1 MSLRAQLTL
10 FTGLLVAA
18 AVVVVSLVA
27 YFAAQDRLRGQVDE
41 TLRARAAGLI
51 GGPELPRRGPGGG
64 GRDGEVRRDPFGADI
79 FFQGI
84 DATGAIVGAPQ
95 NQTVQIPVDA
105 DDLAVAHGE
114 RGPIL
119 HDATVGGLHLR
130 VLTTP
135 GRSGEATQVARSLSE
150 VDASLS
156 DLRKILF
163 GVGGSGVIIA
173 AVLGLVVA
181 QRTLRPV
188 VKLTAAAEHVAVTQD
203 LSAEIEVRRKDEL
216 GRLATSFNAMLRAL
230 RESRQ
235 QQHQLVT
242 DASHELRTPLTSLR
256 TNIEVLARGDD
267 LPDAERAQILRDA
280 TFELEE
286 LSKLVS
292 ELVELASDVRTEAQE
307 FQDVRLDQ
315 LAAAVAQRAM
325 RRSGLRIELGV
336 IPTLVVGNYALLER
350 AVSNLID
357 NACKWSPADAP
368 IEVRVADGRLTV
380 RDHGPGIPQ
389 ADMAHVFERFYRAD
403 NARSTPGSGLGLAI
417 VKQIVE
423 AHGGRAWVEAAPGG
437 GTLAAFELS
446 AVPVELAP
454 PSVR

>member
-1 MSLRAQLTL
+1 MSLRAQLTI

-27 YFAAQDRLRGQVDE
+27 YYAAQDRLRGQVDE
-41 TLRARAAGLI
+41 TLRARAAALVGA
-51 GGPELPRRGPGGG
+51 PELPRRAPGDG
-64 GRDGEVRRDPFGADI
+64 GRDGEARSDPFGADI
-79 FFQGI
+79 YFQGI
-84 DATGAIVGAPQ
+84 NAAGAVVSAPPS
-95 NQTVQIPVDA
+95 QTVQIPISAA
-105 DDLAVAHGE
+105 DRAVAQGAS
-114 RGPIL
+114 GAIL
-119 HDATVGGLHLR
+119 HDTHVDDVHLR

-135 GRSGEATQVARSLSE
+135 GRSGEATQIARTLSE

-156 DLRKILF
+156 ALRKILF

-173 AVLGLVVA
+173 AVLGLIVA

-188 VKLTAAAEHVAVTQD
+188 GKLTAAAEHVAATQD
-203 LSAEIEVRRKDEL
+203 LDAEIEVRRKDEL

-256 TNIEVLARGDD
+256 TNIEVLARGGD
-267 LPDAERAQILRDA
+267 LPDAERAHILRDA

-286 LSKLVS
+286 LSKLVG
-292 ELVELASDVRTEAQE
+292 ELVELASDARTEAQE
-307 FQDVRLDQ
+307 FQDIRLDQ

-336 IPTLVVGNYALLER
+336 VPTLVVGNYALLER

-380 RDHGPGIPQ
+380 RDHGPGIPES
-389 ADMAHVFERFYRAD
+389 DMPHVFDRFYRAD

-417 VKQIVE
+417 VKQIVD
-423 AHGGRAWVEAAPGG
+423 AHGGRAWVEAAADG
-437 GTLAAFELS
+437 GTIAAFELT
-446 AVPVELAP
+446 AVPVEIAP
-454 PSVR
+454 AAG